1 MSIRMLI
8 VSYCIWP
15 FTSLSRLC
23 GLTLLF
29 NVLPGRGIG
38 HLNPL
43 PLKEKGGKVCLN
55 KWIKYKCRTID
66 SMHQPE
72 TGYPHWWLEILI
84 SHLISRMLPSKG
96 NWKMVSMR
104 RQPVWVRIIFWKTKD
119 CPPNYLLLPAGK
131 STIHQQKTEVHCCR
145 LLAAG
150 QVAVLPYWHHWEV
163 GVDTLVQWHICIY
176 SSGGWD
182 DVYHPRTHHL
192 SNYNIT
198 VLYFFLR
205 PYLRPC
211 HCFFGGNEVS
221 FAG

>member
-8 VSYCIWP
+8 VRYCIWT

-29 NVLPGRGIG
+29 NVLPRRGIG
-38 HLNPL
+38 HLHHL

-66 SMHQPE
+66 NMHQPE
-72 TGYPHWWLEILI
+72 KGSPHWWLEILV

-119 CPPNYLLLPAGK
+119 CLQTICSFLLGHPLSPTKDRSPLLSA
-131 STIHQQKTEVHCCR
+131 SSSRASCSLA
-145 LLAAG
+145 LLASQRDRSGHTGA
-150 QVAVLPYWHHWEV
+150 VA
-163 GVDTLVQWHICIY
+163 
-176 SSGGWD
+176 
-182 DVYHPRTHHL
+182 HL
-192 SNYNIT
+192 
-198 VLYFFLR
+198 
-205 PYLRPC
+205 YL
-211 HCFFGGNEVS
+211 
-221 FAG
+221 